1 MVDRLDSRSHGAVKH
16 WPIVLLRIYTG
27 LFFAWNGFGKISRGS
42 FADGMEGFLNGQLQN
57 SFDFYRPF
65 IETVVL
71 PNKTLFAALVA
82 WGELAVGLA
91 LVVGL
96 ATRYASAIR
105 RNSCLEFLVCQRNA
119 GSRRHEPR
127 FCLVRYFRR
136 ARHGARRQRLP
147 DSMTVYPTNFH
158 FSDRNRVQ

>member
-57 SFDFYRPF
+57 SFAFYRPF

-82 WGELAVGLA
+82 WGELAIGFA

-96 ATRYASAIR
+96 ATRYASAIGAILVLNFWLAKGLPLFAGTNHDVVWFVIFIVLGMVPAGR
-105 RNSCLEFLVCQRNA
+105 VAGLDDGLSDKLPFLR
-119 GSRRHEPR
+119 
-127 FCLVRYFRR
+127 
-136 ARHGARRQRLP
+136 
-147 DSMTVYPTNFH
+147 
-158 FSDRNRVQ
+158 